1 MKTKESSISNNYEV
15 LNPRGTARPVELK
28 PLTTRVPDLN
38 NKVVYVINITRKVQS
53 EEVMEA
59 VAGLLRERFPRT
71 EVVHVLKKLN
81 YHLDEPELWDEVA
94 AKADAAI
101 VGPGD

>member
-1 MKTKESSISNNYEV
+1 MNTKEFPVYEV
-15 LNPRGTARPVELK
+15 LNPRGTRRPVELQ
-28 PLTTRVPDLN
+28 PLVTRVPDLN
-38 NKVVYVINITRKVQS
+38 DKVVYVINVTRKVQS

-59 VAGLLRERFPRT
+59 VASSLRERFPRA
-71 EVVHVLKKLN
+71 EVVHVLKNLN
-81 YHLDEPELWDEVA
+81 YHLDEPELWEEVA